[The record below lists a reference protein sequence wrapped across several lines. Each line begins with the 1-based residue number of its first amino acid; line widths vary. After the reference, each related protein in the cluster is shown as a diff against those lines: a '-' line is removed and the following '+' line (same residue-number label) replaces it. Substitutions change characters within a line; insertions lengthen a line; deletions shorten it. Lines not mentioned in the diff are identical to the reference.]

1 MFQLFKPWRR
11 TGRARRTERERERE
25 ERAEIRSNQF
35 VVGENVRTEMH
46 YINTILYALQTNNAT
61 MGTHNS

>member
-1 MFQLFKPWRR
+1 MSQLFKPWRR
-11 TGRARRTERERERE
+11 TGRRTERERER
-25 ERAEIRSNQF
+25 RAEIRSNQF